1 MSPFNRIIAWVEALG
16 RNGATANARRAVDE
30 RARSEAAV
38 DALAAHLAATAR
50 ASSRAA

>member
-1 MSPFNRIIAWVEALG
+1 MSPLYRIITRVAALG

-30 RARSEAAV
+30 RAQAEAAV
-38 DALAAHLAATAR
+38 DALSARLAATAP